1 MCGKPPHIWCQS
13 VRIVWGWEMGGS
25 QVLHRNENIFMQTDW
40 TTMYEMVAE
49 EKAAKEKSSGPH
61 LDSSLM
67 LVITHHDQK

>member
-1 MCGKPPHIWCQS
+1 
-13 VRIVWGWEMGGS
+13 MGGS

-40 TTMYEMVAE
+40 TTMYETVAE